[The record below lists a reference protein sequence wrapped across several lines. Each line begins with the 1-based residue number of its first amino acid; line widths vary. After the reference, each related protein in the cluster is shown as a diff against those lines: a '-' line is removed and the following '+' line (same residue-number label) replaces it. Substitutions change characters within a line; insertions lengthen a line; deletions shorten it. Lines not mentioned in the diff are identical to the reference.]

1 MSNARFNIS
10 VSRLYTLTILFF
22 YDSSKLF
29 SKRAFFLLT
38 SSRRVSFLSTT
49 TSRQR
54 SNTRTSSGIHP
65 ERIRNSLNNF
75 KRRREPFSSNTIN
88 YSNRKTPPSPVVSP
102 DDHHPSRLHTGLTCV
117 RIRAQDT
124 YNRRSTHEASSLR
137 AKHTTTT
144 TTTTTMLQRNNLV
157 HTSEETFGYINAPN
171 VCQYKKIIKNIEIQ
185 YITSL
190 NVDQEIG
197 EHRHR
202 R

>member
-117 RIRAQDT
+117 KIRAQGT
-124 YNRRSTHEASSLR
+124 YNRRSTT
-137 AKHTTTT
+137 K
-144 TTTTTMLQRNNLV
+144 
-157 HTSEETFGYINAPN
+157 
-171 VCQYKKIIKNIEIQ
+171 
-185 YITSL
+185 
-190 NVDQEIG
+190 
-197 EHRHR
+197 HR
-202 R
+202 RYVQNILLPLPPLLLCCSVTILYTLPKRHLDTLMLLMFASTRRSSRT